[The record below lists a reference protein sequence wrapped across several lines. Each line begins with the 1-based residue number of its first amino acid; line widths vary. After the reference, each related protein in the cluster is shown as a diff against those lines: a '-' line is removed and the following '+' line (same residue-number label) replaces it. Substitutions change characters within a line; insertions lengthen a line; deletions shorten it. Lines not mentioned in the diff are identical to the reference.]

1 MSWKNR
7 CEWVDENLDNI
18 NFKNGELIKKA
29 EKKIIVYCFLFWI
42 NQIFRLFK

>member
-7 CEWVDENLDNI
+7 CEWVDENLDNII

-42 NQIFRLFK
+42 H

>member
-29 EKKIIVYCFLFWI
+29 EKKNYCLLLFVL
-42 NQIFRLFK
+42 NKPNF